1 MSATRKSAA
10 RARAHRASNWEDA
23 VTTLVSRCL
32 LALVLGLVASLAVA
46 QDYPWRPVKIL
57 VGFGPGGLG
66 DIVTRAVAQK
76 LSVQMGQPFFV
87 ENMPGAGGIAAAA
100 TAARSQP
107 DGHTVLL
114 VSGQNATAPLIFK
127 SLPFNP
133 LTDFRTVSMV
143 ANFDF
148 IIVVNK
154 ASRLRS
160 IADLIA
166 A

>member
-1 MSATRKSAA
+1 MTAMM
-10 RARAHRASNWEDA
+10 
-23 VTTLVSRCL
+23 VRCL
-32 LALVLGLVASLAVA
+32 VAVAFAWGVAASSAIA
-46 QDYPWRPVKIL
+46 QDYPSRPVKIL

-133 LTDFRTVSMV
+133 LTDFRTVSTL

-148 IIVVNK
+148 IIVVDK
-154 ASRLRS
+154 ASPLRS
-160 IADLIA
+160 ITDLVA
-166 A
+166 AARSAPDR